1 MWTEIALKDGAVW
14 LDVVAP
20 TDADLKKLSTTYQ
33 LHPTSVEDCLDPEHL
48 PKIER
53 FQDYTFFIF
62 RTYDEECSSDADSI
76 QEMTRKV
83 AIFVGDKVV
92 LSLHRKDQRFIEQL
106 REKVKTQAG
115 ISTAKQVLSDLMV
128 ESVMSFEKPI
138 DQAFLQLESLETR
151 VFKSSSAATSF
162 LEESYYLKRTTSII
176 RRLVRLS
183 LDVQHRAGHIMGES
197 PFLQDAREE
206 AERIYFYA
214 DELVESVTDLVSLHM
229 SVEGKKSN
237 DAGLRTNEVM
247 RFLTVFSA
255 LFLPLNFIA
264 SVYGMNF
271 HHMPELDQPYGY
283 FVVLGLMLTVGISIF
298 LYFRRKGWLRRD

>member
-20 TDADLKKLSTTYQ
+20 TEADLKKLSTTYQ

-53 FQDYTFFIF
+53 FQDYTFFIL
-62 RTYDEECSSDADSI
+62 RTYDEECLADADSI
-76 QEMTRKV
+76 QELTRKV
-83 AIFVGDKVV
+83 AIFVGEKVI
-92 LSLHRKDQRFIEQL
+92 LSLHRKDQKFIGLL
-106 REKVKTQAG
+106 REKLKSQDGSV
-115 ISTAKQVLSDLMV
+115 SAKQVLSDLMV
-128 ESVMSFEKPI
+128 EAVMSFEKPI
-138 DQAFLQLESLETR
+138 DQAFVQLENLETR
-151 VFKSSSAATSF
+151 VFKSGAIAGSF

-183 LDVQHRAGHIMGES
+183 LDVQHRAVHIMGES

-214 DELVESVTDLVSLHM
+214 DELVEGVTDLVSLHM

-271 HHMPELDQPYGY
+271 QHMPELGHPYGY
-283 FVVLGLMLTVGISIF
+283 FAVLSLMAFVGASIF